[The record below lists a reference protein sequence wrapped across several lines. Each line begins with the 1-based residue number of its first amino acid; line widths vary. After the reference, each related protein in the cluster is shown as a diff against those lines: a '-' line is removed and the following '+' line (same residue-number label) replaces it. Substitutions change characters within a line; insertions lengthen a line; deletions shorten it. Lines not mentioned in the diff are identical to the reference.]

1 MISIKNFQ
9 LEIRNGR
16 AQAAQ
21 SAQRKWTSRAFFAR
35 SQSIAE
41 AMEASAEGAFVNS

>member
-21 SAQRKWTSRAFFAR
+21 SAQSKWTSRAFFAR